1 MQEKIRTRTIRLTV
15 SPFMKIVLVV
25 IAVALSVIA
34 LRGLLS
40 PSPLYAQSNSGT
52 MDVNIESIG
61 GTSIYGS
68 IPIDIKDFPYEG
80 LKISEFP
87 YSGLKVEVKN
97 N

>member
-1 MQEKIRTRTIRLTV
+1 MQEKTTSRTIRLTV
-15 SPFMKIVLVV
+15 SPFVKVLLVV

-34 LRGLLS
+34 MRGLLS
-40 PSPLYAQSNSGT
+40 PSPLYAQSSSGT

-68 IPIDIKDFPYEG
+68 IPIDIKDFPFEG

-87 YSGLKVEVKN
+87 YSGLKVEVKDN
-97 N
+97 